1 MVKFCIPSVIFSLLS
16 LFVDVLLLQLSFQ
29 LSPKVRSVNFP
40 KLMGG
45 GVLHTK
51 LWIIDQQHFYVGS
64 ANMDWRSLSEV
75 SKAKSWRCSF

>member
-1 MVKFCIPSVIFSLLS
+1 MCLHMSVKELIIN
-16 LFVDVLLLQLSFQ
+16 LQ
-29 LSPKVRSVNFP
+29 VRSVNFP

-64 ANMDWRSLSEV
+64 ANMDWRSLTEV
-75 SKAKSWRCSF
+75 SKVKI